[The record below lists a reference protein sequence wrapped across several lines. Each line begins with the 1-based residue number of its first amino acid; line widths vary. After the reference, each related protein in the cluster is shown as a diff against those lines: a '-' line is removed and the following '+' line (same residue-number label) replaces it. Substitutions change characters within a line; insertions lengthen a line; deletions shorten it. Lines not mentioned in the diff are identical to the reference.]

1 MQKRKSQETIYKSP
15 NVILCMFN
23 ASDELEQVIND
34 RQNLIDASV
43 AVLISFNNIL
53 NYLYGIL

>member
-1 MQKRKSQETIYKSP
+1 MKKRKSQETIYKSP
-15 NVILCMFN
+15 NEILCMSY